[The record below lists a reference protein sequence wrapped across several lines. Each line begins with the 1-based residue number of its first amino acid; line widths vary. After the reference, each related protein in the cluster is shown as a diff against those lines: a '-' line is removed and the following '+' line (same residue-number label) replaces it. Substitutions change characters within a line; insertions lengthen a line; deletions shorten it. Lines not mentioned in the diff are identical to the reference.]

1 MDLALLVV
9 LVRDD
14 QQRRDLGESGGSKES
29 LRLVED
35 DVETQER
42 PDRSLVSSA
51 KVSRREHAQIVVAR
65 VLRSGSGKDGNGLKR
80 NIVGQIE
87 VVHHRLL
94 AEGKVVNPV
103 VKHDSAVWHQVV
115 GENLL
120 DDFHLSQYIE
130 VVI

>member
-51 KVSRREHAQIVVAR
+51 QVSRREHAQIVVAW
-65 VLRSGSGKDGNGLKR
+65 VLHGRSGKHGNGLKR